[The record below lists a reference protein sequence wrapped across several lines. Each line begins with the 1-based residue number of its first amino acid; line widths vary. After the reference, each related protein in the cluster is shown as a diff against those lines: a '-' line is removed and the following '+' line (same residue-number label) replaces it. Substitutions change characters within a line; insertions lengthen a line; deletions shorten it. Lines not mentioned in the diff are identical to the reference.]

1 LWPLL
6 STAFLFFIAALS
18 IPTFDLTT
26 TVIGLGGLVIGVV
39 PLQLNRK
46 RLKK

>member
-1 LWPLL
+1 
-6 STAFLFFIAALS
+6 LFFIAAFS

-26 TVIGLGGLVIGVV
+26 TIIGLGGLVIGVV